1 MSIVP
6 SGTRRIMQA
15 QSFGDTMNPQN
26 GLGKLDLGQ
35 LTSGGQEFVPQNT
48 EQISIE
54 PSKDVENL
62 TLDIDKNKKPSD
74 ISEYIFEKLQSFGYP
89 PRRLEEFESEFVK
102 QKFYPGEN
110 REVTVIIPDR
120 YYGMKKGLSEEDV
133 NSIIKEISD
142 KFGLSFLEGDRE
154 DKKITLE
161 FMSQQQAQQLAKDEE
176 ASAVAGDE
184 LDEVYGVPSKEKD
197 KKRSKKTKA
206 YTAWELIKMGRESWL
221 ESFMKR
227 S

>member
-1 MSIVP
+1 
-6 SGTRRIMQA
+6 MQA
-15 QSFGDTMNPQN
+15 QSFGDTINPQN
-26 GLGKLDLGQ
+26 DLGNLRLDQ
-35 LTSGGQEFVPQNT
+35 SLSGDKQQVALPQEITTEPAKDIGSLTEQVGNT
-48 EQISIE
+48 E
-54 PSKDVENL
+54 K
-62 TLDIDKNKKPSD
+62 TSD

-110 REVTVIIPDR
+110 KEVTVVIPDR

-133 NSIIKEISD
+133 NTIIKEISE

-154 DKKITLE
+154 DKRITLE

-176 ASAVAGDE
+176 ANTVVGDE
-184 LDEVYGVPSKEKD
+184 LDEVYGAPSKEKP
-197 KKRSKKTKA
+197 KSRKTKETKA
-206 YTAWELIKMGRESWL
+206 YSAWELIKMGRDAWI
-221 ESFMKR
+221 ESFIKR